1 MAKDIDTE
9 PGQPITEA
17 ANDTQQIEN
26 TKRTFMYP
34 GDATTPS
41 ISVQATSKLE
51 ADKLYKTKLK
61 EIK

>member
-1 MAKDIDTE
+1 MAIKNSTE
-9 PGQPITEA
+9 IEQPVTEA
-17 ANDTQQIEN
+17 ANEPQKTED

-34 GDATTPS
+34 GDAITPS